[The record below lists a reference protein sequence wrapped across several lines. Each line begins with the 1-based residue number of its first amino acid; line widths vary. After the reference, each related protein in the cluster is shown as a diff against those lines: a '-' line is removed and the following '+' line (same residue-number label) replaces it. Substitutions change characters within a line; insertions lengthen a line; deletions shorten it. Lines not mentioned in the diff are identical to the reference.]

1 MPQEQPLPLP
11 TCKANTH
18 HLRPVVA
25 AYTAPR
31 PCQALADSL
40 PRLAEILATALPRSW
55 QRQGLAEGLA
65 RACQTTERR
74 LERPAPTLAPC
85 PHEAPACVR
94 AEGIFLAN
102 GRGGTDNIQCVNSQ
116 PRTLRR
122 LPSVCA
128 TFQPIRARVGCAIL
142 APRASAQPRK
152 LAPLRVAQDG
162 GTVHPAR
169 HPQAP
174 PIPTPTQAPPVKPS
188 LHSSPRPQQ
197 GPAAL
202 DWPRTRPPASPR
214 VHHRPALPY
223 AAASTAPAPAR
234 SSSARRAAHNP
245 TARTTCPTGHGPG
258 APRSRRSA

>member
-1 MPQEQPLPLP
+1 MQGSARGLQGRRKTLPQEQPLPLP

-31 PCQALADSL
+31 SCQALADSL

-55 QRQGLAEGLA
+55 QRQGLAVGLA

-116 PRTLRR
+116 PRNLRR
-122 LPSVCA
+122 LPNARA
-128 TFQPIRARVGCAIL
+128 TFQPSRARVG
-142 APRASAQPRK
+142 
-152 LAPLRVAQDG
+152 LR
-162 GTVHPAR
+162 
-169 HPQAP
+169 
-174 PIPTPTQAPPVKPS
+174 
-188 LHSSPRPQQ
+188 
-197 GPAAL
+197 
-202 DWPRTRPPASPR
+202 PASPHPR
-214 VHHRPALPY
+214 PLSEIAGPTRPASVGPRRASPTRPRY
-223 AAASTAPAPAR
+223 HVIGVTIRRESAAVPATPAR
-234 SSSARRAAHNP
+234 V
-245 TARTTCPTGHGPG
+245 G
-258 APRSRRSA
+258 ACFAPNRSNEASPLVTRLWVVDRVA